1 MKKLNKLILTTILG
15 LSSCFS
21 ETIVKDDGKLDIKE
35 KTSENKAKSDDG
47 KLDIQETTIE
57 NGLRVIVA
65 NMKSRGSVMF
75 GVGYFVGAGDDP
87 LNVVGISHFLEHM
100 MFKGTKNISGPK
112 FKEVMGKYNKNS
124 NAFTDYDITFYT
136 YQCNK
141 TFLDIDLKI
150 EADRMQNLKLDS
162 DDIAKEKEVII
173 EERKMRMESDPRT
186 KYMVE
191 SAYKMMFLYSS
202 YSYPVIG
209 YLDQIKACNKTEIK
223 KHYKKFYA
231 PNNAFA
237 LFTGDIT
244 LPEAVEKVKKYFGS
258 VKKGDD
264 VKRQRVFD
272 PKDTGLKYTLDHG
285 SDQITVHNL
294 DVMYKIDRDLI
305 DTIKKVVTIEI
316 MQGILAGGDSSILY
330 QNMVDKKELSYTV
343 ESFLDIRAFDY
354 GRLSMGTVFRE
365 NQKSEKIEEEMDKII
380 NDFAD
385 KYLTVDL
392 FEKEKKK
399 IADGFE
405 MMQDNPGS
413 MNMFILGNVCNGYKI
428 DEIKNIKNIAKSIK
442 FEDVK
447 DIAKKILTKENRML
461 RVYSHPKEK

>member
-1 MKKLNKLILTTILG
+1 MKRLNKLILTTVLG

-21 ETIVKDDGKLDIKE
+21 ENSPK
-35 KTSENKAKSDDG
+35 DDG

-57 NGLRVIVA
+57 NGMRVIVA

-87 LNVVGISHFLEHM
+87 RDVVGVSHFLEHM

-112 FKEVMGKYNKNS
+112 FKEIMGKYNKNS

-141 TFLDIDLKI
+141 IFLDVDLKI
-150 EADRMQNLKLDS
+150 EADRMQNLKFDE

-191 SAYKMMFLYSS
+191 SAYKMMFLYSP

-209 YLDQIKACNKTEIK
+209 YLDQIKACDKNSIK

-244 LPEAVEKVKKYFGS
+244 LSEAVEKIKKYFGTI
-258 VKKGDD
+258 KKGND
-264 VKRQRVFD
+264 VKRNRIID
-272 PKDTGLKYTLDHG
+272 PKDTGLKYTIEHESEQIKVHDLD
-285 SDQITVHNL
+285 I
-294 DVMYKIDRDLI
+294 MYKVDKSNI
-305 DTIKKVVTIEI
+305 DTIKKIVTLEI
-316 MQGILAGGDSSILY
+316 MKGILASGDSSILY
-330 QNMVDKKELSYTV
+330 QNMVDKKELLYTIESY
-343 ESFLDIRAFDY
+343 LDIRAFDS
-354 GRLSMGTVFRE
+354 GRFSISTVFRE
-365 NQKSEKIEEEMDKII
+365 NQKPEKIEEEVENII
-380 NDFAD
+380 NDFAE

-405 MMQDNPGS
+405 IMQDNPGG
-413 MNMFILGNVCNGYKI
+413 MNMFVLGNIVNGHKI
-428 DEIKNIKNIAKSIK
+428 DEIKNIKNIVKDIK

-447 DIAKKILTKENRML
+447 NIAKKILTKENRML
-461 RVYSHPKEK
+461 KVYSHPKER